1 MTLYL
6 FLLLIAA
13 SFLSSSVS
21 LLMTG
26 VTYAFLSFL
35 HFWVFVELD
44 AVNYGYYYASASV
57 FDCVCA
63 IGICMA
69 ATALEKD
76 WHLFPLSLV
85 MVLSMFVNL
94 CGLFIWYFRW
104 DDAIYT
110 VAGVMVYL
118 FAAIVLIG
126 SGFNVGRLLG
136 IDRFGPIHFV
146 SDSDGLLLDS
156 RKKD

>member
-1 MTLYL
+1 M
-6 FLLLIAA
+6 
-13 SFLSSSVS
+13 SSSVS
-21 LLMTG
+21 LLMAG

-44 AVNYGYYYASASV
+44 AVNYGYYYASAAM

-63 IGICMA
+63 ICICMSA
-69 ATALEKD
+69 SALEKD

-104 DDAIYT
+104 SDAIYS

-126 SGFNVGRLLG
+126 SGFNVGRLSGLS
-136 IDRFGPIHFV
+136 RFGPIHFIPN
-146 SDSDGLLLDS
+146 SDSVLLDR

>member
-1 MTLYL
+1 MTIYL
-6 FLLLIAA
+6 FLLLVVA

-21 LLMTG
+21 LLMAG

-44 AVNYGYYYASASV
+44 AVNYGYYYASASA

-63 IGICMA
+63 IGVCMA

-85 MVLSMFVNL
+85 MVLSMFVNMG
-94 CGLFIWYFRW
+94 GLFIWYYGW
-104 DDAIYT
+104 DSTMYKI
-110 VAGVMVYL
+110 AGVTVYL
-118 FAAIVLIG
+118 LAATILLG
-126 SGFNVGRLLG
+126 SSLNVGRLLG
-136 IDRFGPIHFV
+136 LNRFGPLHFIPN
-146 SDSDGLLLDS
+146 SDSLLLDR

>member
-1 MTLYL
+1 MTIYL
-6 FLLLIAA
+6 FLLLVVA

-26 VTYAFLSFL
+26 ITYAFLSFL
-35 HFWVFVELD
+35 HLWVFVELD
-44 AVNYGYYYASASV
+44 DVNYGYYYASASA

-69 ATALEKD
+69 ATGIERD

-104 DDAIYT
+104 NDAIYS

-126 SGFNVGRLLG
+126 SGFNVGRLSGLS
-136 IDRFGPIHFV
+136 RFGPVHFIPD
-146 SDSDGLLLDS
+146 SDSVLLDS
-156 RKKD
+156 RKED